1 MTDNYEIEFDIEAK
15 CEKEIK
21 KDGIDIGKYI
31 DKIMKY
37 AVMFY
42 ETGVESH
49 ISKII
54 PSIQAQLYFDTTLYT
69 VKLGLKERALITIDE
84 DEVFDRLIITLW
96 AFTKNHNY
104 EKIFRGLGESMY
116 QKYLKQ
122 GGISN
127 E

>member
-69 VKLGLKERALITIDE
+69 VKERALITIDE

-116 QKYLKQ
+116 QKYLNQ
-122 GGISN
+122 GGN
-127 E
+127 

>member
-31 DKIMKY
+31 DKIM
-37 AVMFY
+37 MFY

-116 QKYLKQ
+116 QKYLNQ